1 MRFVYIFLFVSCY
14 CSTLSGQKIRA
25 FHVNDIDGNA
35 QSYDNIK
42 GANLTVIDFWASW
55 CKPCL
60 KAIPKLEA
68 LHQKYKEQGVALLS
82 INVDGPRSIAKVRP
96 LVKSLGISST
106 ILMDTDKQID
116 DDLDVY
122 QIPTLLVVSDDNK
135 IVYRH
140 EGYAKGEEKE
150 IEHVLVE
157 HLSKNQ

>member
-1 MRFVYIFLFVSCY
+1 MNFVVLP
-14 CSTLSGQKIRA
+14 
-25 FHVNDIDGNA
+25 
-35 QSYDNIK
+35 
-42 GANLTVIDFWASW
+42 VIDFWASW

-106 ILMDTDKQID
+106 ILMDTDKQIA